1 MYRNPGPARR
11 TRTNEMIRISP
22 VRLIDENNKQVG
34 IVETSEAM
42 QRAREAGL
50 DLVEISPDERPPI
63 CKITDYGKYKYEL
76 SKKDT
81 KSRSASKASDM
92 KEVRL
97 GRSIKIDPHDVEIR
111 VNQARRFLIEGHKV
125 LIVQRFRGREMMHQ
139 RLGLERMLRIIDS
152 LEDVSKVETPPK
164 AAGRAMNM
172 VLSPDKQK
180 IELFKRKLA
189 KEKAAA
195 ARDAVK
201 DDDASTLT
209 PKKAKVSVKAPVE
222 PPKETAAVAS
232 KSSEG

>member
-22 VRLIDENNKQVG
+22 VRLIDEDNKQVG
-34 IVETSEAM
+34 IVETAQAL
-42 QRAREAGL
+42 QRAREVGL

-97 GRSIKIDPHDVEIR
+97 GRSVKIDPHDVEIR
-111 VNQARRFLIEGHKV
+111 VNQARRFLVEGHKV

-139 RLGLERMLRIIDS
+139 RLGMERMKQIADS
-152 LEDVSKVETPPK
+152 LEDVCKIETPPK
-164 AAGRAMNM
+164 ASGRAMNM
-172 VLSPDKQK
+172 VLAPDKPK
-180 IELFKRKLA
+180 IEQYKRKLE
-189 KEKAAA
+189 KEKAARATGKNA
-195 ARDAVK
+195 APETPTEQARIQPEAPAEAPREATTS
-201 DDDASTLT
+201 ASET
-209 PKKAKVSVKAPVE
+209 PES
-222 PPKETAAVAS
+222 
-232 KSSEG
+232 